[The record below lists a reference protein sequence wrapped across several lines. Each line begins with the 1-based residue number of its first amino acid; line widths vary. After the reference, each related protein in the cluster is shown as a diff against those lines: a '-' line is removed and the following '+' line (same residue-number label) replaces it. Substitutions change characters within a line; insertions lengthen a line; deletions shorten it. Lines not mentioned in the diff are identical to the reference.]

1 MCVCVLVEGPTQASH
16 NKTLGL
22 RLREERGGGGEER
35 GGGGEERGKVKGV
48 QTSLASLMKQLS

>member
-35 GGGGEERGKVKGV
+35 GKVKGV